1 MSEELYKWLK
11 EVNLNYQ
18 ELSKID
24 DNKWVLVNSNT
35 LYYLFSLYQRTSSN
49 KMVNKSLH
57 IIQQHFN
64 DLEILRYYGIDETS
78 ELLLYHHMP
87 VIDAKTIFK
96 P

>member
-35 LYYLFSLYQRTSSN
+35 LYYLFSLYFLPRNYFYLRT
-49 KMVNKSLH
+49 
-57 IIQQHFN
+57 
-64 DLEILRYYGIDETS
+64 
-78 ELLLYHHMP
+78 
-87 VIDAKTIFK
+87 
-96 P
+96 